1 MVRRRMWHDF
11 IDKVSSDNLRR
22 LNREGVKTAVEED
35 AAIQALLMSA
45 KDPDL
50 AQKIQLVSL
59 ASLRNLS
66 LTILTNTERGCHSVR
81 LQEGISEPMRRNSKE
96 QLQAQG
102 HRRLFQKCSKS
113 QKAGRKSVPVEWCTH
128 EQVRSMKKISAPKR
142 ARLSYMSIQ
151 YVVLTW

>member
-66 LTILTNTERGCHSVR
+66 L
-81 LQEGISEPMRRNSKE
+81 
-96 QLQAQG
+96 
-102 HRRLFQKCSKS
+102 
-113 QKAGRKSVPVEWCTH
+113 
-128 EQVRSMKKISAPKR
+128 
-142 ARLSYMSIQ
+142 Q
-151 YVVLTW
+151 Y